1 MAQMVYGI
9 FTAGQ
14 RTWGGPRADAGAADA
29 NTTPQQVIEKAIA
42 EGDDLNV
49 IPETFKPAVEAQNNQ
64 LVRTSM
70 PLLPPDQVEGRFTAA
85 ERLPGGWYQQGNDSL
100 VSSRPVGLSAANG
113 RNPLHPRDSF
123 DSNFSAGTNTSVYM
137 PRRVESIMGEEDRKK
152 YAMAQA
158 SQRDPG
164 GAYFMGGPPLGHM
177 YNPGQVY
184 EIHEADLK
192 KAGFTGSVESLES
205 YHDRLDQKRIESYN
219 GMGGSPERSPTET
232 TPGSGA
238 LTAPQSSSGE
248 NRRSGRSPL
257 ARVSLMRSL
266 PNDESAI
273 ELQNQRQQ
281 SQSPDSAHRQSP
293 SKPGPSRGP

>member
-1 MAQMVYGI
+1 M
-9 FTAGQ
+9 
-14 RTWGGPRADAGAADA
+14 
-29 NTTPQQVIEKAIA
+29 IEKATA

-64 LVRTSM
+64 LVRAGV
-70 PLLPPDQVEGRFTAA
+70 PLQPPDQIEGRFAAA
-85 ERLPGGWYQQGNDSL
+85 ERLPGGWYQQGNNSL
-100 VSSRPVGLSAANG
+100 VSTGPGGLSTARG

-164 GAYFMGGPPLGHM
+164 GAYFMGGPLGQM
-177 YNPGQVY
+177 YKSGQVY

-192 KAGFTGSVESLES
+192 KAGFADSVESLES
-205 YHDRLDQKRIESYN
+205 YHDRLDQKRIEGHN
-219 GMGGSPERSPTET
+219 GIDGSPERSPQES
-232 TPGSGA
+232 TPGSAA
-238 LTAPQSSSGE
+238 LTVPQSSSSGQ

-257 ARVSLMRSL
+257 ARVSLIRTVSQ
-266 PNDESAI
+266 DESAI
-273 ELQNQRQQ
+273 ELENQRRN
-281 SQSPDSAHRQSP
+281 SQSPDYSHRQSTP
-293 SKPGPSRGP
+293 KPGPSRGPS